1 MTKSD
6 KAALIIIGAAA
17 GVAVWRFFNMPVEKR
32 NEFYRHI
39 KETTGELLDNA
50 EDTVEKVDHFISQ
63 IDNKGSDEWIDK
75 LYLVK
80 QMFRD
85 LYGSEKRYLL

>member
-6 KAALIIIGAAA
+6 KAALIILGAAA

-32 NEFYRHI
+32 REFCQHI
-39 KETTGELLDNA
+39 KETTTQLLDNA

-63 IDNKGSDEWIDK
+63 MDQKGKNEWIDK

-80 QMFRD
+80 KMFRD
-85 LYGSEKRYLL
+85 LYGSEKNYLL

>member
-17 GVAVWRFFNMPVEKR
+17 GVAVWRFFNMPVEQR

-39 KETTGELLDNA
+39 KETTSELLDNA

-63 IDNKGSDEWIDK
+63 IDERGTNEWIDK

-80 QMFRD
+80 KMFRD
-85 LYGSEKRYLL
+85 LYGSDKRYLL

>member
-32 NEFYRHI
+32 NEFYLNKKH
-39 KETTGELLDNA
+39 TTGELLDNA

>member
-17 GVAVWRFFNMPVEKR
+17 GVAVWRFFNMPVEERK
-32 NEFYRHI
+32 EFCRHI
-39 KETTGELLDNA
+39 KATTAELLDNA
-50 EDTVEKVDHFISQ
+50 EETVEKVDHFITQ
-63 IDNKGSDEWIDK
+63 IDEKGRDEWIDK
-75 LYLVK
+75 LYLIK
-80 QMFRD
+80 KMFKD

>member
-6 KAALIIIGAAA
+6 KAALIILGAAA
-17 GVAVWRFFNMPVEKR
+17 GVAIWRFFNMPVEERK
-32 NEFYRHI
+32 ELCQHI
-39 KETTGELLDNA
+39 KNTTTELLDNA
-50 EDTVEKVDHFISQ
+50 EDTVEKVNHFITEL
-63 IDNKGSDEWIDK
+63 DDKGRNGWIDK

-80 QMFRD
+80 KMFRD

>member
-6 KAALIIIGAAA
+6 KAALIILGAAA
-17 GVAVWRFFNMPVEKR
+17 GVAVWRFFSMPVEKR

-39 KETTGELLDNA
+39 KETTSELLDNA
-50 EDTVEKVDHFISQ
+50 EETVGKVDQFITQ
-63 IDNKGSDEWIDK
+63 IDERGQNDWIDK

-80 QMFRD
+80 KMFRD
-85 LYGSEKRYLL
+85 LYGSDKRYLL